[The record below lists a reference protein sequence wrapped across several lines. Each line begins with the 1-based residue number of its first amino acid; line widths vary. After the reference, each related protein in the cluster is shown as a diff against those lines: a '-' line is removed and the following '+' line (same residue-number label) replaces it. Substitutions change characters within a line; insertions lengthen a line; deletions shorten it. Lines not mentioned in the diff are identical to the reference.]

1 MGRIIVYGDIHGC
14 LDEWRLLRS
23 KIGVRSGDA
32 EISVGDL
39 LSKGPRPVETLR
51 YARENGVLTI
61 LGNHEERFLEIAG
74 VKRAGLDEVVHRASL
89 KHYER
94 LSSADL
100 AYLFAMPR
108 FLKVANLTVVH
119 AGLTNGIHLGHLQE
133 EHKPLLTR
141 LRYVSKGAASPE
153 YVFWSELYNG
163 SQGFVVYGH
172 TPGGVRRDDFAL
184 GIDTGCVYGDRL
196 TAAIFE
202 WRGSRLD
209 TAGVKIEQVSAK
221 ERYA

>member
-39 LSKGPRPVETLR
+39 LSKGPRPVETLQF
-51 YARENGVLTI
+51 ARENGVITI

-74 VKRAGLDEVVHRASL
+74 VKRSGLDEVVHRASL
-89 KHYER
+89 KHFER
-94 LSSADL
+94 LGSADL

-108 FLKVANLTVVH
+108 FLKIANLTVVH
-119 AGLTNGIHLGHLQE
+119 AGLTNGIHLGRLQE
-133 EHKPLLTR
+133 EHKTLLTR

-153 YVFWSELYNG
+153 YVFWSEIYNG
-163 SQGFVVYGH
+163 SQGYVVYGH
-172 TPGGVRRDDFAL
+172 TPGGVRRDDYAL

-202 WRGSRLD
+202 WQGTRLD